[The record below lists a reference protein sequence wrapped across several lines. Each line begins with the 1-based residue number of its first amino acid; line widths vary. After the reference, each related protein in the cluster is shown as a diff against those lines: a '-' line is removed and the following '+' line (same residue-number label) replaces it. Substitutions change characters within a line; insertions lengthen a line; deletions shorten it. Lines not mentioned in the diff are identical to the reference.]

1 MTEVLFCGEAAQ
13 KLPMILLKISTRRVW
28 MFKKIGVLCLLGMM
42 VLLAA
47 CSSPLATQA
56 TNQPENTTGT
66 VMVEGTPQPG
76 QVPTEMKLLLG
87 TFSLEGSDQ
96 AVSAEQAAQLLP
108 LWKAMKSLSSSDT
121 TSQDEINALIN
132 QIEESMTEEQ
142 MTAIDAMNLD
152 NQSMMDIMQDLGISM
167 GPSNLNGT
175 PASAEQEATR
185 QAFRESGGVGG
196 FVPGDG
202 PGGGGGGGFNP
213 GGGPGGGEMPAGGGG
228 FPGGVP
234 PDAAAG
240 QNGEL
245 RSTSTVGRR
254 GGMSMLNPM
263 LVEELIKLLQERAV

>member
-1 MTEVLFCGEAAQ
+1 
-13 KLPMILLKISTRRVW
+13 
-28 MFKKIGVLCLLGMM
+28 MFKKIGGLCLMGMM
-42 VLLAA
+42 ILLTA
-47 CSSPLATQA
+47 CSSPVATQA
-56 TNQPENTTGT
+56 SNQQGNTTGT
-66 VMVEGTPQPG
+66 VLVEGTPQPG
-76 QVPTEMKLLLG
+76 QVSTEMKLLLG

-121 TSQDEINALIN
+121 TSQDEINALIK

-152 NQSMMDIMQDLGISM
+152 NQSMMDIMQNLGITM

-175 PASAEQEATR
+175 PASAEQAATLQALR
-185 QAFRESGGVGG
+185 QSGGGEGG
-196 FVPGDG
+196 FIPGGG
-202 PGGGGGGGFNP
+202 PAGGGGGGFNP
-213 GGGPGGGEMPAGGGG
+213 GDGPSGGGG

-240 QNGEL
+240 QNGGL

-263 LVEELIKLLQERAV
+263 LLEELLNLLQERAV